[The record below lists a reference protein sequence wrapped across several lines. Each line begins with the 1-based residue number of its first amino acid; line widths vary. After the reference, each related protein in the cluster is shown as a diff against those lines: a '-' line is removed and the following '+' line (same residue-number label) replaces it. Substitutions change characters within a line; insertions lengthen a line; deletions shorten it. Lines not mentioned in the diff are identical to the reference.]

1 MSGVT
6 FNRNRVKLKKL
17 LGIRARLA
25 LLALILVAPL
35 MLERVR
41 SLEETRSKQ
50 IAAASEEFANITQ
63 HSADTQ
69 REVISSVET
78 MLKSA
83 AYIRASGGIARSC
96 EILRASLPTNL
107 PWIRSIMIVA
117 KDGLVQCS
125 TLNMQVGL
133 NLGDREYFRK
143 AQETRDFVFSDYL
156 FGKTNGR
163 PMMMA
168 AYPVAAINPEE
179 DAVVVAGINIDWL
192 SKIMTNLGGRPGISS
207 LLVDSA
213 GIVIAAPAD
222 QSSMIGRPLDNVPL
236 LSAIAEKALSSDTPD
251 GFAFIYRRPT
261 APNASISFARISGT
275 QSRLIVSIDEAKVTA
290 AINREIRTA
299 YLQLGFVCLF
309 VLLGAL
315 IGAEKLIINPIEVM
329 TGMAKRFGEGDWSA
343 RVARNKLPSEFMP
356 LARAFNAMAAQLSQR
371 ERELVATND
380 RLTVMASIDMLSGLA
395 NRRGFQSRLDFE
407 WMKAQQY
414 NSELSLLMIDVDH
427 FKLYNDTYGHPEG
440 DACLTRLGETLAGIA
455 ADTMGFAGRYGG
467 EEFCLLLPNT
477 DSLKALEIGETVR
490 AAVRTSAIPH
500 VTSSHQTVTVSIGV
514 AATLPNDTQR
524 PGDLIEAADAALY
537 AAKHRGRNTVV
548 EHGFTQADRRSRDGA
563 GGVAISRSRIPA
575 APQPGAGYT
584 KSRKQPHAKKGIW
597 LGIAALFLHC
607 QSCGTTRQGPS
618 PRPEAESLS
627 PSPAARA
634 RPRVRS
640 R

>member
-25 LLALILVAPL
+25 LLAVILVAPL
-35 MLERVR
+35 MLERAR
-41 SLEETRSKQ
+41 SLEDNRAKQ
-50 IAAASEEFANITQ
+50 IAAASEQFVNLTR

-69 REVISSVET
+69 REVVSSVET

-107 PWIRSIMIVA
+107 PWIRSIMIVS

-133 NLGDREYFRK
+133 NIGDREYFRK
-143 AQETRDFVFSDYL
+143 AQETRGFVFSDYL

-168 AYPVAAINPEE
+168 AYPVSALNPEE

-192 SKIMTNLGGRPGISS
+192 SQIMTNLGGRPGISS
-207 LLVDSA
+207 VLVDSA
-213 GIVIAAPAD
+213 GVVIAAPAD
-222 QSSMIGRPLDNVPL
+222 QTSMIGRPLDAVPL
-236 LSAIAEKALSSDTPD
+236 MAAVAEKALSSDASTGSLSFTASD
-251 GFAFIYRRPT
+251 GSNRAL
-261 APNASISFARISGT
+261 SFARIAGT
-275 QSRLIVSIDEAKVTA
+275 QSRLIVSIDEARVTA

-315 IGAEKLIINPIEVM
+315 VGAEKLIINPIEVM
-329 TGMAKRFGEGDWSA
+329 TGMARRFGEGDWSA
-343 RVARNKLPSEFMP
+343 RVARSKLPSEFVP

-414 NSELSLLMIDVDH
+414 DSELSLLMIDVDH

-440 DACLTRLGETLAGIA
+440 DACLTRLGETLSGIA

-477 DSLKALEIGETVR
+477 DALKALTVGETVR
-490 AAVRTSAIPH
+490 AAVQELRIPH
-500 VTSSHQTVTVSIGV
+500 ATSSHQTVTVSVGV

-548 EHGFTQADRRSRDGA
+548 EHGFVRLLDEA
-563 GGVAISRSRIPA
+563 GMAL
-575 APQPGAGYT
+575 AG
-584 KSRKQPHAKKGIW
+584 
-597 LGIAALFLHC
+597 
-607 QSCGTTRQGPS
+607 
-618 PRPEAESLS
+618 
-627 PSPAARA
+627 
-634 RPRVRS
+634 
-640 R
+640 

>member
-1 MSGVT
+1 MS
-6 FNRNRVKLKKL
+6 RVAFSRKRVRLKKL

-25 LLALILVAPL
+25 LLALMLVAPL
-35 MLERVR
+35 MVERVR
-41 SLEETRSKQ
+41 SLEDTRNRQ
-50 IAAASEEFANITQ
+50 IAAASEEFASLTRHSTNI
-63 HSADTQ
+63 Q

-107 PWIRSIMIVA
+107 PWIRSIMFVS

-125 TLNMQVGL
+125 TFNYQVGL
-133 NLGDREYFRK
+133 NLADREYFRK
-143 AQETRDFVFSDYL
+143 AQQTGDFVFSDYL
-156 FGKTNGR
+156 FGKTNNR

-168 AYPVAAINPEE
+168 AYPVAAVNAEQ

-207 LLVDSA
+207 LLIDST
-213 GIVIAAPAD
+213 GVVIAAPAD
-222 QSSMIGRPLDNVPL
+222 QASLIGRSLDTVPL
-236 LSAIAEKALSSDTPD
+236 MAAVAEAALDAQTPAGSVSFTAAD
-251 GFAFIYRRPT
+251 GSKREL
-261 APNASISFARISGT
+261 NFARIPGT
-275 QSRLIVSIDEAKVTA
+275 QSRLVVSIDEARVTA
-290 AINREIRTA
+290 AINREIRAA

-315 IGAEKLIINPIEVM
+315 IGAEKLIIQPIEMM
-329 TGMAKRFGEGDWSA
+329 TGMARRFGQGDGAA
-343 RVARNKLPSEFMP
+343 RVARHRLPSEFVP

-371 ERELVATND
+371 EREMVATND

-414 NSELSLLMIDVDH
+414 GSELSLLMIDVDH

-455 ADTMGFAGRYGG
+455 ADTMGFAARYGG

-477 DSLKALEIGETVR
+477 GALRAMEVGETVR
-490 AAVRTSAIPH
+490 AAIQALQLPH
-500 VTSSHQTVTVSIGV
+500 ATSSHKTVTVSIGV
-514 AATLPNDTQR
+514 ASTLPDESQR
-524 PGDLIEAADAALY
+524 PGDVIEAADAALY

-548 EHGFTQADRRSRDGA
+548 EHGFVRLVDEA
-563 GGVAISRSRIPA
+563 GMAL
-575 APQPGAGYT
+575 AG
-584 KSRKQPHAKKGIW
+584 
-597 LGIAALFLHC
+597 
-607 QSCGTTRQGPS
+607 
-618 PRPEAESLS
+618 
-627 PSPAARA
+627 
-634 RPRVRS
+634 
-640 R
+640 